1 MNDTSSPT
9 TSPWAAGADLPAA
22 PKALYRD
29 DNGRLHMLSAICP
42 HLGCIVKWNAVEASW
57 DCPCHGSRF
66 TPDGRV
72 LNGPALTALAP
83 LGS

>member
-1 MNDTSSPT
+1 MTSHEAQT
-9 TSPWAAGADLPAA
+9 LKFTGASS
-22 PKALYRD
+22 KKRD
-29 DNGRLHMLSAICP
+29 SHLIERLDKVGVPLLRY
-42 HLGCIVKWNAVEASW
+42 LGCIVKWNAVEASW

-83 LGS
+83 APLGS